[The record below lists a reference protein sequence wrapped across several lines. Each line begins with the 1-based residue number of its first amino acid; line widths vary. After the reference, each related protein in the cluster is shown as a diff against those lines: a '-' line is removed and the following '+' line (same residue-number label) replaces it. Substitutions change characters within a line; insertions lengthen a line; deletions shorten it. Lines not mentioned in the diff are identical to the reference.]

1 MFNPTT
7 IQNCMTSLIGWRND
21 ANTSVPQITNTAL
34 LTSDSGLFYN
44 DFHPLLL
51 IENIANT
58 LPEDKT
64 IDNYLTEKVN
74 SGINKALT
82 KVVLEKKLNEST
94 KTLLNSSKLF
104 DGIGRFQ
111 DTVISNGRFVGVE
124 LEMFP
129 SYGTKV
135 IIDKIGLQ
143 FTQTQTNLPI
153 YIFHTSQLNPIK
165 TITAT
170 TTKASSLEWLTLS
183 ETIDLSYLSD
193 TYDSGGMFYIGYFQD
208 DISGQAIKKEFNFLD
223 GPCNTCRGGANAMKV
238 WNERLN
244 FVRIVP
250 VEVANGSLN
259 GTQMFD
265 YTKRKYNATNNFGLN
280 FGVTVQC
287 DISQYLCEQKLIL
300 TDLIG
305 KQVAVDILNDMKHS
319 TRLNRIANVSQ
330 NMIIRDLEGDRE
342 TFEPGLA
349 KRLSDSIKAV
359 DFDFSKIDSPCL
371 PCNKKFGITKR
382 GI

>member
-1 MFNPTT
+1 MFNPTI
-7 IQNCMTSLIGWRND
+7 IQQCMVSLLGWRND
-21 ANTSVPQITNTAL
+21 ANSDVPQITSPEL
-34 LTSDSGLFYN
+34 LQSDSGLIYN
-44 DFHPLLL
+44 DFHPLLS
-51 IENIANT
+51 IENIVNT

-64 IDNYLTEKVN
+64 IDDYLAEKVA
-74 SGINKALT
+74 SGISKGLT
-82 KVVLEKKLNEST
+82 KVMIEKKLNEST

-111 DTVISNGRFVGVE
+111 DTIISDGSFVGVE
-124 LEMFP
+124 VEIFP
-129 SYGTKV
+129 SYGAKV

-143 FTQTQTNLPI
+143 FTQPQTNLPI
-153 YIFHTSQLNPIK
+153 YIYHTSQIDAIK
-165 TITAT
+165 VVSAT
-170 TTKASSLEWLTLS
+170 TTKQNSLEWLTLS
-183 ETIDLSYLSD
+183 ETIDFAYLSD
-193 TYDSGGMFYIGYFQD
+193 QYDSGGMFYIGYYQD
-208 DISGQAIKKEFNFLD
+208 AISGQAIKKDFNWMK

-244 FVRIVP
+244 FVRVVP
-250 VEVANGSLN
+250 VEVESSNLN
-259 GTQMFD
+259 GIQMFD
-265 YTKRKYNATNNFGLN
+265 YTKRKYTPANNFGMN

-287 DISQYLCEQKLIL
+287 DVSNYLCEQKFVL

-342 TFEPGLA
+342 TNEPGLA
-349 KRLSDSIKAV
+349 VRLSNSIKAV

-371 PCNKKFGITKR
+371 PCNKKWGIRK
-382 GI
+382 GSI

>member
-21 ANTSVPQITNTAL
+21 ANTDVPQITNTAL
-34 LTSDSGLFYN
+34 LTSDSGLYYN

-64 IDNYLTEKVN
+64 IENYLTEKVN

-124 LEMFP
+124 LEIFP
-129 SYGTKV
+129 TYGAKV

-143 FTQTQTNLPI
+143 FTQAQTNLPI
-153 YIFHTSQLNPIK
+153 YIFHTSQIDPIK

-170 TTKASSLEWLTLS
+170 TTKSNSLEWLTLS
-183 ETIDLSYLSD
+183 ETIDLSYLSNS
-193 TYDSGGMFYIGYFQD
+193 YDSGGMFYIGYFQD
-208 DISGQAIKKEFNFLD
+208 DISGQAIKKEFNFIK

-250 VEVANGSLN
+250 IEVANGSLN

-265 YTKRKYNATNNFGLN
+265 YTKRKYNATNNFGFN
-280 FGVTVQC
+280 FGVTIQC
-287 DISQYLCEQKLIL
+287 DISEYLCEQKLIL

-371 PCNKKFGITKR
+371 PCNKKFGVNKR

>member
-34 LTSDSGLFYN
+34 LTSNSGLYYN

-129 SYGTKV
+129 SYGAKV

-165 TITAT
+165 TVTAT

-208 DISGQAIKKEFNFLD
+208 DISGQAIKKDFNFID
-223 GPCNTCRGGANAMKV
+223 GPCNTCRGGANAMKI

-349 KRLSDSIKAV
+349 KRLSDSVKAV

>member
-7 IQNCMTSLIGWRND
+7 IQNCMTSLLGWRND

-34 LTSDSGLFYN
+34 LTSDSGLYYN

-183 ETIDLSYLSD
+183 ETIDLSYLSE

-250 VEVANGSLN
+250 IEVANGSLN

>member
-7 IQNCMTSLIGWRND
+7 IQNCMTSLLGWRND
-21 ANTSVPQITNTAL
+21 ANPDVPQITDPNL
-34 LTSDSGLFYN
+34 LQTDSGLIYN
-44 DFHPLLL
+44 DFHPLLT
-51 IENIANT
+51 IENITNT
-58 LPEDKT
+58 IPEDKT
-64 IDNYLTEKVN
+64 INDYLNEKVN
-74 SGINKALT
+74 SGINKAMT

-124 LEMFP
+124 LEIFP
-129 SYGTKV
+129 TYGAKV

-153 YIFHTSQLNPIK
+153 YIFHTSQIDPIQ
-165 TITAT
+165 TITAS
-170 TTKASSLEWLTLS
+170 TTKSNSLEWLTLS
-183 ETIDLSYLSD
+183 QTIDLAYLSD
-193 TYDSGGMFYIGYFQD
+193 NYDSGGMFYIGYFQD
-208 DISGQAIKKEFNFLD
+208 DISGQAIKKEFNFLQ
-223 GPCNTCRGGANAMKV
+223 GPCNTCRGGSNAMKV

-250 VEVANGSLN
+250 VEVSNSDLN

-287 DISQYLCEQKLIL
+287 DISQYLCEQKLVL

-319 TRLNRIANVSQ
+319 TRLNRLANVSQ
-330 NMIIRDLEGDRE
+330 NMIIRDLDGDQE
-342 TFEPGLA
+342 TFEPGLS
-349 KRLSDSIKAV
+349 KRLSDSVKAV

-371 PCNKKFGITKR
+371 PCNRKFGISKR
-382 GI
+382 SI

>member
-1 MFNPTT
+1 MFNPTI
-7 IQNCMTSLIGWRND
+7 IQTCMTSLIGWRND

-34 LTSDSGLFYN
+34 LTSNSGLFYN

-51 IENIANT
+51 IENISNT

-111 DTVISNGRFVGVE
+111 DTIVSNGRFVGVE
-124 LEMFP
+124 VEIFP
-129 SYGTKV
+129 SYGAKV

-143 FTQTQTNLPI
+143 FTSAQTNLPI
-153 YIFHTSQLNPIK
+153 YIFHTSQIDPIK
-165 TITAT
+165 TVTAT
-170 TTKASSLEWLTLS
+170 TTKANSLEWLTLS
-183 ETIDLSYLSD
+183 ESIDFSYLSNS
-193 TYDSGGMFYIGYFQD
+193 YDSGGMFYIGYFQD
-208 DISGQAIKKEFNFLD
+208 NINGQAIKKDFNFID
-223 GPCNTCRGGANAMKV
+223 GPCNTCRGGANLMKV

-250 VEVANGSLN
+250 VEVSSGNLN

-265 YTKRKYNATNNFGLN
+265 YTKRKYVSTNNFGLN

-287 DISQYLCEQKLIL
+287 DISEYLCEQKMIL

-349 KRLSDSIKAV
+349 KRLSDSVKAV

>member
-7 IQNCMTSLIGWRND
+7 IQQCMVSLLGWRND
-21 ANTSVPQITNTAL
+21 ANPDVPQITSPEL
-34 LTSDSGLFYN
+34 LQSDSGLIYN
-44 DFHPLLL
+44 DFHPLLS
-51 IENIANT
+51 IENIVNT

-64 IDNYLTEKVN
+64 IDDYLAEKVA
-74 SGINKALT
+74 SGISKGLT
-82 KVVLEKKLNEST
+82 KVMIEKKLNEST

-111 DTVISNGRFVGVE
+111 DTIISDGSFVGIEVE
-124 LEMFP
+124 IFP

-143 FTQTQTNLPI
+143 FTQPQTNLPI
-153 YIFHTSQLNPIK
+153 YIYHTSQIDAIK
-165 TITAT
+165 VVSAT
-170 TTKASSLEWLTLS
+170 TTKQNSLEWLTLS
-183 ETIDLSYLSD
+183 ETIDFAYLSD
-193 TYDSGGMFYIGYFQD
+193 QYDSGGMFYIGYYQD
-208 DISGQAIKKEFNFLD
+208 GISGQAIKKDFNWMQ
-223 GPCNTCRGGANAMKV
+223 GPCNTCRGGANAMKI

-244 FVRIVP
+244 FVRVVP
-250 VEVANGSLN
+250 VEVESSNLN
-259 GTQMFD
+259 GIQMFD
-265 YTKRKYNATNNFGLN
+265 YTKRKYTPVNNFGMN

-287 DISQYLCEQKLIL
+287 DVSDYLCEQKFVL

-342 TFEPGLA
+342 TNEPGLA
-349 KRLSDSIKAV
+349 VRLSNSIKAV

-371 PCNKKFGITKR
+371 PCNKKWGIRK
-382 GI
+382 GSI

>member
-7 IQNCMTSLIGWRND
+7 IQNCMTSLLGWRND

-34 LTSDSGLFYN
+34 LTSNSGLYYN

-129 SYGTKV
+129 SYGAKV

-165 TITAT
+165 TVTAT

-208 DISGQAIKKEFNFLD
+208 DISGQAIKKDFNFID

-287 DISQYLCEQKLIL
+287 DISQYLCEQKMIL

-349 KRLSDSIKAV
+349 KRLSDSVKAV

>member
-34 LTSDSGLFYN
+34 LTSNSGLYYN

-129 SYGTKV
+129 SYGAKV

-165 TITAT
+165 TVTAT

-208 DISGQAIKKEFNFLD
+208 DISGQAIKKDFNFID

-280 FGVTVQC
+280 FGVTIQC

-349 KRLSDSIKAV
+349 KRLSDSVKAV

>member
-7 IQNCMTSLIGWRND
+7 IQQCMVSLLGWRND
-21 ANTSVPQITNTAL
+21 ANPDVPQITSPEL
-34 LTSDSGLFYN
+34 LQSDSGLIYN
-44 DFHPLLL
+44 DFHPLLS
-51 IENIANT
+51 IENIVNT

-64 IDNYLTEKVN
+64 IDDYLAEKVA
-74 SGINKALT
+74 SGISKGLT
-82 KVVLEKKLNEST
+82 KVMIEKKLNEST

-111 DTVISNGRFVGVE
+111 DTIISDGSFVGIEVE
-124 LEMFP
+124 IFP

-143 FTQTQTNLPI
+143 FTQPQTNLPI
-153 YIFHTSQLNPIK
+153 YIYHTSQIDAIK
-165 TITAT
+165 VVSAT
-170 TTKASSLEWLTLS
+170 TTKQNSLEWLTLS
-183 ETIDLSYLSD
+183 ETIDFAYLSD
-193 TYDSGGMFYIGYFQD
+193 QYDSGGMFYIGYYQD
-208 DISGQAIKKEFNFLD
+208 GISGQAIKKDFNWMQ

-244 FVRIVP
+244 FVRVVP
-250 VEVANGSLN
+250 VEVESSNLN
-259 GTQMFD
+259 GIQMFD
-265 YTKRKYNATNNFGLN
+265 YTKRKYTPANNFGMN

-287 DISQYLCEQKLIL
+287 DVSDYLCEQKFVL

-342 TFEPGLA
+342 TNEPGLA
-349 KRLSDSIKAV
+349 VRLSNSIKAV

-371 PCNKKFGITKR
+371 PCNKKWGIRK
-382 GI
+382 GSI

>member
-34 LTSDSGLFYN
+34 LTSNSGLYYN

-82 KVVLEKKLNEST
+82 KGVLEKKLNEST

-129 SYGTKV
+129 SYGAKV

-165 TITAT
+165 TVTAT

-183 ETIDLSYLSD
+183 ESIDLSYLSE

-208 DISGQAIKKEFNFLD
+208 NISGQAIKKDFNFID

-305 KQVAVDILNDMKHS
+305 KQIAVDILNDMKHS

-349 KRLSDSIKAV
+349 KRLSDSVKAV

>member
-1 MFNPTT
+1 MFNPTI
-7 IQNCMTSLIGWRND
+7 IQQCMVSLLGWRND
-21 ANTSVPQITNTAL
+21 ANSDVPQITSPEL
-34 LTSDSGLFYN
+34 LQSDSGLIYN
-44 DFHPLLL
+44 DFHPLLS
-51 IENIANT
+51 IENIVNT

-64 IDNYLTEKVN
+64 IDDYLSEKVA
-74 SGINKALT
+74 SGISKGLT
-82 KVVLEKKLNEST
+82 KVMIEKKLNEST

-111 DTVISNGRFVGVE
+111 DTIISDGSFVGIEVE
-124 LEMFP
+124 IFP
-129 SYGTKV
+129 SYGAKV

-143 FTQTQTNLPI
+143 FTQPQTNLPI
-153 YIFHTSQLNPIK
+153 YIYHTSQIDAIK
-165 TITAT
+165 VVSAT
-170 TTKASSLEWLTLS
+170 TTKQNSLEWLTLS
-183 ETIDLSYLSD
+183 ETIDFAYLSD
-193 TYDSGGMFYIGYFQD
+193 QYDSGGMFYIGYYQD
-208 DISGQAIKKEFNFLD
+208 TISGQAIKKDFNWMK

-244 FVRIVP
+244 FVRVVP
-250 VEVANGSLN
+250 VEVESSNLN
-259 GTQMFD
+259 GIQMFD
-265 YTKRKYNATNNFGLN
+265 YTKRKYTPANNFGMN

-287 DISQYLCEQKLIL
+287 DVSNYLCEQKFVL

-342 TFEPGLA
+342 TNEPGLA
-349 KRLSDSIKAV
+349 VRLSNSIKAV

-371 PCNKKFGITKR
+371 PCNKKWGIRK
-382 GI
+382 GSI

>member
-34 LTSDSGLFYN
+34 LTSDSGLYYN

-129 SYGTKV
+129 SYGAKV

-165 TITAT
+165 TVTAT

-208 DISGQAIKKEFNFLD
+208 DISGQAIKKDFNFID

-287 DISQYLCEQKLIL
+287 DISQYLCEQKMIL

-349 KRLSDSIKAV
+349 KRLSDSVKAV

>member
-7 IQNCMTSLIGWRND
+7 IQNCMISLLGWRND

-34 LTSDSGLFYN
+34 LTSNSGLYYN

-129 SYGTKV
+129 SYGAKV

-165 TITAT
+165 TVTAT

-208 DISGQAIKKEFNFLD
+208 DISGQAIKKDFNFID

-349 KRLSDSIKAV
+349 KRLSDSVKAV

>member
-34 LTSDSGLFYN
+34 LTSNSGLYYN

-124 LEMFP
+124 LEIFP
-129 SYGTKV
+129 SYGAKV

-153 YIFHTSQLNPIK
+153 YIFHTSQINPIK
-165 TITAT
+165 TVTAT

-183 ETIDLSYLSD
+183 ESIDLSYLSD

-208 DISGQAIKKEFNFLD
+208 NISGQAIKKDFNFID

-305 KQVAVDILNDMKHS
+305 KQIAVDILNDMKHS

-349 KRLSDSIKAV
+349 KRLSDSVKAV

>member
-7 IQNCMTSLIGWRND
+7 IQNCITSLLGWRND

-34 LTSDSGLFYN
+34 LTSDSGLYYN

-129 SYGTKV
+129 SYGAKV

-165 TITAT
+165 TVTAT

-183 ETIDLSYLSD
+183 ETIDLSYFSD
-193 TYDSGGMFYIGYFQD
+193 TYDSGGMFYIGYFQE
-208 DISGQAIKKEFNFLD
+208 DIIGQAIKKDFNFID
-223 GPCNTCRGGANAMKV
+223 GPCNTGRGGANAMKV

-280 FGVTVQC
+280 F
-287 DISQYLCEQKLIL
+287 YF
-300 TDLIG
+300 
-305 KQVAVDILNDMKHS
+305 M
-319 TRLNRIANVSQ
+319 
-330 NMIIRDLEGDRE
+330 LE
-342 TFEPGLA
+342 F
-349 KRLSDSIKAV
+349 
-359 DFDFSKIDSPCL
+359 
-371 PCNKKFGITKR
+371 
-382 GI
+382 

>member
-7 IQNCMTSLIGWRND
+7 IQNCMTSLLGWRND
-21 ANTSVPQITNTAL
+21 ANPDVPQITDPNL
-34 LTSDSGLFYN
+34 LQTDSGLIYN
-44 DFHPLLL
+44 DFHPLLT
-51 IENIANT
+51 IENITNT
-58 LPEDKT
+58 IPEDKT
-64 IDNYLTEKVN
+64 INDYLNEKVN
-74 SGINKALT
+74 SGINKAMT

-124 LEMFP
+124 LEIFP
-129 SYGTKV
+129 TYGAKV

-153 YIFHTSQLNPIK
+153 YIFHTSQIDPIQ
-165 TITAT
+165 TITAS
-170 TTKASSLEWLTLS
+170 TTKSNSLEWLTLS
-183 ETIDLSYLSD
+183 QTIDLSYLSD
-193 TYDSGGMFYIGYFQD
+193 NYDSGGMFYIGYFQD
-208 DISGQAIKKEFNFLD
+208 DISGQAIKKEFNFLQ
-223 GPCNTCRGGANAMKV
+223 GPCNTCRGGSNAMKV

-250 VEVANGSLN
+250 VEVSNSDLN

-287 DISQYLCEQKLIL
+287 DISQYLCEQKLVL

-319 TRLNRIANVSQ
+319 TRLNRLANVSQ
-330 NMIIRDLEGDRE
+330 NMIIRDLDGDQE
-342 TFEPGLA
+342 TFEPGLS
-349 KRLSDSIKAV
+349 KRLSDSVKAV

-371 PCNKKFGITKR
+371 PCNRKFGISKR
-382 GI
+382 SI

>member
-7 IQNCMTSLIGWRND
+7 IQQCMVSLLGWRND
-21 ANTSVPQITNTAL
+21 ANPDVPQITSPEL
-34 LTSDSGLFYN
+34 LQSDSGLIYN
-44 DFHPLLL
+44 DFHPLLS
-51 IENIANT
+51 IENIVNT

-64 IDNYLTEKVN
+64 IDDYLAEKVA
-74 SGINKALT
+74 SGISKGLT
-82 KVVLEKKLNEST
+82 KVMIEKKLNEST

-111 DTVISNGRFVGVE
+111 DTIISDGSFVGIEVE
-124 LEMFP
+124 IFP

-143 FTQTQTNLPI
+143 FTQPQTNLPI
-153 YIFHTSQLNPIK
+153 YIYHTSQIDAIK
-165 TITAT
+165 VVSAT
-170 TTKASSLEWLTLS
+170 TTKQNSLEWLTLS
-183 ETIDLSYLSD
+183 ETIDFAYLSD
-193 TYDSGGMFYIGYFQD
+193 QYDSGGMFYIGYYQD
-208 DISGQAIKKEFNFLD
+208 GISGQAIKKDFNWMQ
-223 GPCNTCRGGANAMKV
+223 GPCNTCRGGANAMKI

-244 FVRIVP
+244 FVRVVP
-250 VEVANGSLN
+250 VEVESSNLN
-259 GTQMFD
+259 GIQMFD
-265 YTKRKYNATNNFGLN
+265 YTKRKYTPVNNFGLN

-287 DISQYLCEQKLIL
+287 DVSDYLCEQKFVL

-305 KQVAVDILNDMKHS
+305 KQVAIDILNDMKHS

-342 TFEPGLA
+342 TNEPGLA
-349 KRLSDSIKAV
+349 VRLSNSIKAV

-371 PCNKKFGITKR
+371 PCNKKWGIRK
-382 GI
+382 GSI

>member
-1 MFNPTT
+1 MFNPTI
-7 IQNCMTSLIGWRND
+7 IQTCMTSLIGWRND

-34 LTSDSGLFYN
+34 LTTDSGLFYN

-51 IENIANT
+51 IENISNT

-94 KTLLNSSKLF
+94 KTLLNSSKMF

-111 DTVISNGRFVGVE
+111 DTIVSNGRFVGVE
-124 LEMFP
+124 VEIFP
-129 SYGTKV
+129 SYGSKV
-135 IIDKIGLQ
+135 IVDKIGLQ
-143 FTQTQTNLPI
+143 FTSAQTNLPI
-153 YIFHTSQLNPIK
+153 YIFHTSQLDPIK
-165 TITAT
+165 TVTAT
-170 TTKASSLEWLTLS
+170 TTKANSLEWLTLS
-183 ETIDLSYLSD
+183 ESIDFSYLSD
-193 TYDSGGMFYIGYFQD
+193 SYDSGGMFYIGYFQD
-208 DISGQAIKKEFNFLD
+208 NISGQAIKKDFNFID
-223 GPCNTCRGGANAMKV
+223 GPCNTCRGGANLMKV

-250 VEVANGSLN
+250 IEVASGNLN

-265 YTKRKYNATNNFGLN
+265 YTKRKYTPTNNFGLN

-287 DISQYLCEQKLIL
+287 DISQYLCEQKMIL

-342 TFEPGLA
+342 TFEPGLS
-349 KRLSDSIKAV
+349 KRLSDSVKAV

>member
-7 IQNCMTSLIGWRND
+7 IQNCMTSLLGWRND

-34 LTSDSGLFYN
+34 LTSDSGLYYN

-51 IENIANT
+51 IENITNT

-124 LEMFP
+124 LEIFP
-129 SYGTKV
+129 SYGAKV

-153 YIFHTSQLNPIK
+153 YIFHTSQIDPIK
-165 TITAT
+165 TVTAT
-170 TTKASSLEWLTLS
+170 TTKANSLEWLTLS
-183 ETIDLSYLSD
+183 ETIDLSYLSE

-208 DISGQAIKKEFNFLD
+208 NISGQAIKKDFNFLN

-349 KRLSDSIKAV
+349 KRLSDSVKAV

>member
-7 IQNCMTSLIGWRND
+7 IQTCMTSLLGWRND
-21 ANTSVPQITNTAL
+21 ANPSVPQITNAGL
-34 LTSDSGLFYN
+34 LQSDSGLIYN
-44 DFHPLLL
+44 DFHPLLS
-51 IENIANT
+51 IENIVNT
-58 LPEDKT
+58 IPEDKT
-64 IDNYLTEKVN
+64 IDNYLIEKVN

-124 LEMFP
+124 VEIFP
-129 SYGTKV
+129 SYGAKV

-143 FTQTQTNLPI
+143 FTGAQTNLPI
-153 YIFHTSQLNPIK
+153 YIFHTSQIDPIQ
-165 TITAT
+165 TVTAT
-170 TTKASSLEWLTLS
+170 TTKSNSLEWLSLS

-193 TYDSGGMFYIGYFQD
+193 SYDSGGMFYIGYFQN
-208 DISGQAIKKEFNFLD
+208 DIVGQAIKKEFNFMQ
-223 GPCNTCRGGANAMKV
+223 GPCNTCRGGSNAMKV

-250 VEVANGSLN
+250 VEVANGDLN

-265 YTKRKYNATNNFGLN
+265 YTKRKYSETNNFGLN

-287 DISQYLCEQKLIL
+287 DISQYLCEQKLVL

-330 NMIIRDLEGDRE
+330 NMIIRDLEGDQE
-342 TFEPGLA
+342 TFEPGLS
-349 KRLSDSIKAV
+349 KRLSDTIKAV

>member
-7 IQNCMTSLIGWRND
+7 IQNCMTSLLGWRND
-21 ANTSVPQITNTAL
+21 ANPDVPQITDPNL
-34 LTSDSGLFYN
+34 LQTDSGLIYN
-44 DFHPLLL
+44 DFHPLLT
-51 IENIANT
+51 IENITNT
-58 LPEDKT
+58 IPEDKT
-64 IDNYLTEKVN
+64 INDYLNEKVN
-74 SGINKALT
+74 SGINKAMT

-124 LEMFP
+124 LEIFP
-129 SYGTKV
+129 TYGAKV

-153 YIFHTSQLNPIK
+153 YIFHTSQIDPIQ
-165 TITAT
+165 TITAS
-170 TTKASSLEWLTLS
+170 TTKSNSLEWLTLS
-183 ETIDLSYLSD
+183 QTIDLSYLSD
-193 TYDSGGMFYIGYFQD
+193 NYDSGGMFYIGYFQD
-208 DISGQAIKKEFNFLD
+208 DISGQAIKKEFNFLQ
-223 GPCNTCRGGANAMKV
+223 GPCNTCRGGSNAMKV

-250 VEVANGSLN
+250 VEVSNSDLN

-287 DISQYLCEQKLIL
+287 DISQYLCEQKLVL

-330 NMIIRDLEGDRE
+330 NMIIRDLEGDQE
-342 TFEPGLA
+342 TFEPGLS
-349 KRLSDSIKAV
+349 KRLSDSVKAV

-371 PCNKKFGITKR
+371 PCNRKFGISKR
-382 GI
+382 SI

>member
-7 IQNCMTSLIGWRND
+7 IQNCITSLLGWRND

-34 LTSDSGLFYN
+34 LTSDSGLYYN

-129 SYGTKV
+129 SYGAKV

-165 TITAT
+165 TVTAT

-183 ETIDLSYLSD
+183 ETIDLSYFSD
-193 TYDSGGMFYIGYFQD
+193 TYDSGGMFYIGYFQE
-208 DISGQAIKKEFNFLD
+208 DIIGQEIKKDFNFID

-287 DISQYLCEQKLIL
+287 DISQYLCEQKMIL

-349 KRLSDSIKAV
+349 KRLSDSVKAV

>member
-34 LTSDSGLFYN
+34 LTSDSGLYYN

-58 LPEDKT
+58 LPEDKI

-129 SYGTKV
+129 SYGAKV

-165 TITAT
+165 TVTAT

-208 DISGQAIKKEFNFLD
+208 DITGQAIKKDFNFID

-349 KRLSDSIKAV
+349 KRLSDSVKAV